1 MFVAVI
7 LAITACAGASVSTK
21 KYNEISNYEVPLWKR
36 YTFTIDEAAAYY
48 HIGQA
53 KLRAIVDYDPT
64 ADFIIYNGNRVL
76 IKKGQFEKYLDNCT
90 TV

>member
-1 MFVAVI
+1 MEN
-7 LAITACAGASVSTK
+7 
-21 KYNEISNYEVPLWKR
+21 NEEKSNNKVPLWKR
-36 YTFTIDEAAAYY
+36 YTFTIDEAAEFY

-53 KLRAIVDYDPT
+53 KLRSIVEYEPT

-76 IKKGQFEKYLDNCT
+76 IKKTQFEKYLDNCT

>member
-1 MFVAVI
+1 MEKNHE
-7 LAITACAGASVSTK
+7 AST
-21 KYNEISNYEVPLWKR
+21 NNVPLWKR
-36 YTFTIDEAAAYY
+36 YTFTIDEAAVFY

-53 KLRAIVDYDPT
+53 KLRFIVEYDPT

-76 IKKGQFEKYLDNCT
+76 IKKAQFEKYLDNCT

>member
-1 MFVAVI
+1 M
-7 LAITACAGASVSTK
+7 G
-21 KYNEISNYEVPLWKR
+21 NEQIGYQVPLWKR
-36 YTFTIDEAAAYY
+36 YTFTIDEAAAFY

-53 KLRAIVDYDPT
+53 KLRSIVEYDPE

-76 IKKGQFEKYLDNCT
+76 IKKTQFEKYLDGCT

>member
-1 MFVAVI
+1 ME
-7 LAITACAGASVSTK
+7 K
-21 KYNEISNYEVPLWKR
+21 NEGMSRYKVPLWKR
-36 YTFTIDEAAAYY
+36 YTFTIDEAAEFY

-53 KLRAIVDYDPT
+53 KLRSIVEYEPT

-76 IKKGQFEKYLDNCT
+76 IKKAQFEKYLDSCT